1 MKRKSD
7 MVDYSKVET
16 PEGYKCSCCG
26 ASNVKLWRDS
36 GPLASEVELL
46 CARCA
51 SIKSGDS
58 ISNITSE
65 GLHMGDRGIT
75 DQIGDYLPAVLTKD
89 GKSFYQYTTV
99 TFIAIKWWKGLPTL
113 SFPIIEEL
121 QDE

>member
-7 MVDYSKVET
+7 MVDYSKIET
-16 PEGYKCSCCG
+16 PEDYKCSCCG

-36 GPLASEVELL
+36 GPIASEIELL

-58 ISNITSE
+58 ISNITNE
-65 GLHMGDRGIT
+65 GIHEVAFGIT
-75 DQIGDYLPAVLTKD
+75 DQIGDYLPAVPLED
-89 GKSFYQYTTV
+89 RKSFWQYTAV
-99 TFIAIKWWKGLPTL
+99 PHKAAQWWKSLPTL